1 MNNIDRDEP
10 WQLALI
16 PVLVYVAAGEAVAVG
31 ARRMAPVDADAQQV
45 LMMKLGS
52 LKLQTFAGM
61 GERRNSLS
69 LPGVAWAEP

>member
-1 MNNIDRDEP
+1 MVTASLSR
-10 WQLALI
+10 LAFI
-16 PVLVYVAAGEAVAVG
+16 TVLVYLVAGDAGAVG
-31 ARRMAPVDADAQQV
+31 ASRMAPNDADAQQV
-45 LMMKLGS
+45 LKMKLGS